1 MRGDLRASEC
11 TRVSSARDLLP
22 RDYETPRDLPTSSLS
37 LFLDLF
43 ARRAFLGSFFCS
55 FRLSAIS
62 VLHGT
67 RPRASFLPFSFPP
80 VFFFP
85 HRHTPSERTKG
96 PGINPRLIVTHH
108 ALRIAIQRG
117 FTNFICTTRLSIF
130 ATLLHYVSEI
140 HRFLMR

>member
-1 MRGDLRASEC
+1 MRGDSRASEC

-43 ARRAFLGSFFCS
+43 ARRAFLGSFFAP
-55 FRLSAIS
+55 FGYQLYQFYTE
-62 VLHGT
+62 LD
-67 RPRASFLPFSFPP
+67 RARRFCRFLFPQF
-80 VFFFP
+80 FFFP
-85 HRHTPSERTKG
+85 HRRAPSERTKG

-140 HRFLMR
+140 HQFLMR